1 MEPKVA
7 DFGLSRL
14 FTPSHT
20 HITERIIGTRKYMPP
35 EFLNEGKISPK
46 NDVFGFGVVMIEIM
60 AGPAGY
66 SNSFEM
72 HDVAQL
78 MQQVR
83 KNIVSFGT

>member
-1 MEPKVA
+1 
-7 DFGLSRL
+7 
-14 FTPSHT
+14 
-20 HITERIIGTRKYMPP
+20 MPP

-78 MQQVR
+78 MQQVLTNCTMIEATSNNRSEELRQER
-83 KNIVSFGT
+83 KN